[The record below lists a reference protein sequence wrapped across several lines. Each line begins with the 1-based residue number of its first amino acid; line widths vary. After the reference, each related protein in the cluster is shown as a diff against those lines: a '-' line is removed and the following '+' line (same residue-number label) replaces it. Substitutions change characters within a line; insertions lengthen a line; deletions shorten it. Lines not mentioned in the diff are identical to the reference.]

1 MPNDA
6 EEVVRDVSV
15 QAAGQVPGL
24 ADPVVVFT
32 PPLPVLEIAD
42 KLGKLSAQVE
52 GSG

>member
-32 PPLPVLEIAD
+32 PKGRQLSQTCL
-42 KLGKLSAQVE
+42 LGNMS
-52 GSG
+52 